1 MCFFF
6 EHVLLLPHASYSPT
20 YIVRVGCRLDVMPVI
35 CVFVSFLLDDYCGVD
50 DTDVNRFC
58 SSVLVSDK
66 CLDTGRCGRFPAAVT
81 PPKCVCV
88 FFFIMAVGEDSG
100 GGDGWTQ
107 IDFLIWLGGN
117 Q

>member
-1 MCFFF
+1 MCVCFFF

-58 SSVLVSDK
+58 SSILVSDK

-81 PPKCVCV
+81 PPKCV
-88 FFFIMAVGEDSG
+88 FSLWLRMRTAAAAMVGRR
-100 GGDGWTQ
+100 
-107 IDFLIWLGGN
+107 LIF
-117 Q
+117 